1 MPWYYSSMRAVG
13 SLSRALTG
21 NAVGMSRRARLGLTA
36 GMGHEQMSHFG
47 ATLVVAGVG
56 VLVAGC
62 GGGNQAGTTST
73 TTITSLIPRPVV
85 ERELESLMLTPAQI
99 NPLMGATGM
108 AVVRRHDA
116 MSDDSATMKPIEC
129 LAIDGSAQA
138 PVYANSG
145 YTAERDQ
152 ELNDGNNFTHY
163 AEQSVVLF
171 PTTKQAQ
178 VFFLSSGLRWPA
190 CHQYTHT
197 QSRTQWTVAPISDD
211 NGALSTIS
219 TQQEAKTG
227 GWGCGRALAVKN
239 NVIVDVNTCSA
250 SPASSAVDI
259 ANQIVAKV
267 AAR

>member
-1 MPWYYSSMRAVG
+1 MGNRQMRHFAATFVV
-13 SLSRALTG
+13 S
-21 NAVGMSRRARLGLTA
+21 AVGM
-36 GMGHEQMSHFG
+36 
-47 ATLVVAGVG
+47 LVV
-56 VLVAGC
+56 GC
-62 GGGNQAGTTST
+62 GGSNHAGPTST
-73 TTITSLIPRPVV
+73 TTVTSLIPRPVV
-85 ERELESLMLTPAQI
+85 ERELESLLLTPAQI
-99 NPLMGATGM
+99 NPLMGASGM
-108 AVVRRHDA
+108 AVIRKHDA

-145 YTAERDQ
+145 FTAERDQ
-152 ELNDGNNFTHY
+152 ALNDGNNFTHY
-163 AEQSVVLF
+163 ADQAVVLF

-178 VFFLSSGLRWPA
+178 VFFISSGLRWPA

-197 QSRTQWTVAPISDD
+197 QSRTQWTVAPISDA
-211 NGALSTIS
+211 NGALSTIA

-227 GWGCGRALAVKN
+227 GWACGRALAVKN

-250 SPASSAVDI
+250 NPASSAVDI